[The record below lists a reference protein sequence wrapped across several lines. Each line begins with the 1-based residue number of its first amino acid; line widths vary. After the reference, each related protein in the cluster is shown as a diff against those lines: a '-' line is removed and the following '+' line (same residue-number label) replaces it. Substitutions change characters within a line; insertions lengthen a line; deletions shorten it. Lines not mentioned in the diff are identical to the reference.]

1 MHIDIAVVSESSGD
15 RQAGGERTA
24 EAVDK
29 HIYLFA
35 LVLGEFAVDSGA
47 VEVVASD
54 VAFQGYVVSG
64 FRHGKTKFAT
74 KLPLY
79 KRRVKDTKSRRNFVT
94 LHYKIK
100 QILRLWQPYKHPK
113 LRM

>member
-1 MHIDIAVVSESSGD
+1 MHIDIAVVLEGCGD
-15 RQAGGERTA
+15 RQAGGEGAA

-29 HIYLFA
+29 DVDLLS
-35 LVLGEFAVDSGA
+35 LVPGEFAVNGRA

-54 VAFQGYVVSG
+54 VAFQGYVVSC

-94 LHYKIK
+94 L
-100 QILRLWQPYKHPK
+100 QLLWEIEQEH
-113 LRM
+113 